1 MFVNQVEESMS
12 GKLVQLTLF
21 PEETSAED
29 TIKNMLRGLF
39 ARDTA
44 RKKEIERLMM
54 RNLELEEVVFR
65 MNGKIERITSS
76 VCVQEKNP

>member
-1 MFVNQVEESMS
+1 MS

-21 PEETSAED
+21 PEENNSED

-44 RKKEIERLMM
+44 RKKEIEKLAM
-54 RNLELEEVVFR
+54 RNLELEEIVFR
-65 MNGKIERITSS
+65 MSGRVERIASS
-76 VCVQEKNP
+76 LCEVKNP